1 MYNQFEFEPSAQ
13 RAIAVNHDVHADLGR
28 SIQYLCERC
37 ADVIPLDAQ
46 ALAGVTDNLTRGYR
60 YHPSVFSTYYDLVL
74 AIINNDMAVA
84 ESAFAQL
91 SKARPQESGLRVCAL
106 GSPAIE
112 EHTAR
117 YRRLIAEDISLDA
130 RILPPSKQQA
140 AAYHTQFLAGLALLH
155 RVAPALA
162 AEVEA
167 IVHEVVIVAGDKQSG
182 VQFDGGS
189 HYQLWGALFLNCD
202 FPREPHEML
211 EVIAHE
217 CAHSLLFG
225 LSREQPLVENPE
237 DELFVSPLRPDPRPM
252 DGIFHATFVSA
263 RMHWATSQLLASGVL
278 DASDHEQVAQACRTN
293 AENFKQ
299 GYEVVARHGQLSQLG
314 QALMSGAHAHVTACE
329 RFSIA

>member
-1 MYNQFEFEPSAQ
+1 MYKQFEFEPSAQ
-13 RAIAVNHDVHADLGR
+13 RAITINHDVHADLGR
-28 SIQYLCERC
+28 SIQYLCKRC
-37 ADVIPLDAQ
+37 ADLIPLDAET
-46 ALAGVTDNLTRGYR
+46 LAGVADNLSRGYR

-74 AIINNDMAVA
+74 AIVNNEMAAA
-84 ESAFAQL
+84 ELAFAQL
-91 SKARPQESGLRVCAL
+91 AKARPRESGLRVCAL
-106 GSPAIE
+106 GSPEIE

-117 YRRLIAEDISLDA
+117 YRRLIAQDVSLDA

-140 AAYHTQFLAGLALLH
+140 AAYRAQFLAGLALLH
-155 RVAPALA
+155 RAAPALA
-162 AEVEA
+162 SEVKA
-167 IVHEVVIVAGDKQSG
+167 IVHEVVIVAGDKQAS

-189 HYQLWGALFLNCD
+189 HYQLWGALFLNSD

-225 LSREQPLVENPE
+225 LSREQALVENPE

-263 RMHWATSQLLASGVL
+263 RMHWATSQLLAADVL
-278 DASDHEQVAQACRTN
+278 DTSARDQVAQACRTN

-299 GYEVVARHGQLSQLG
+299 GYEVVARHGKLSQPG

-329 RFSIA
+329 RFTIA